1 MIEPFEDPITGRL
14 SGLVRVDGRL
24 DQREL
29 VLHTD
34 TVHALGHTRCVPGQ
48 LKPVLRDG
56 EELIESL
63 GGEYEI
69 VTVRR

>member
-29 VLHTD
+29 VLHTSEVD
-34 TVHALGHTRCVPGQ
+34 HARCVPGQ